1 MADYVDR
8 NEILKL
14 KETITTDDYS
24 GNETIDVVTVDEIL
38 GVESADVVER
48 SKIDKAIE
56 AITKLRDSTSR
67 MITGDVDFVNEC
79 YEQYVNCF
87 DECLRIIKRI

>member
-38 GVESADVVER
+38 GVKSADVVEL
-48 SKIDKAIE
+48 SEYIE
-56 AITKLRDSTSR
+56 SQWS
-67 MITGDVDFVNEC
+67 V
-79 YEQYVNCF
+79 
-87 DECLRIIKRI
+87 